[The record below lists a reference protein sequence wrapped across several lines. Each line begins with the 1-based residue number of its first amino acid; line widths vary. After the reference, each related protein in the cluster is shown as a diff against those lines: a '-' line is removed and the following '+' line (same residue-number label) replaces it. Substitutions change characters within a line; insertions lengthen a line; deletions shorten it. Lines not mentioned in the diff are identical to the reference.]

1 MKSHRNFFNFLTETM
16 AQPLYKIPI
25 SWWFCIYSLE
35 RLILHP
41 QYHHTSFLE
50 PFLTIKEDRPIS
62 YFWRKSYVNPFT
74 KKKKPLWPLCKH
86 DVFVASRG
94 LFSHRIMYM
103 YITKHDFKAYFVK
116 KWRMRK
122 FSFFFFFNQNHL
134 FPKLRYGNFAKTI
147 HSLKKIVLYKE

>member
-74 KKKKPLWPLCKH
+74 KKKNHYGHFVNTMSSWPPEDCFHTVSCTCISPNMISKPILSKNEEWENFH
-86 DVFVASRG
+86 
-94 LFSHRIMYM
+94 
-103 YITKHDFKAYFVK
+103 
-116 KWRMRK
+116 
-122 FSFFFFFNQNHL
+122 FFFFNQNHL

>member
-1 MKSHRNFFNFLTETM
+1 MKRGRSFLNFVTETM

-25 SWWFCIYSLE
+25 WWFVFIAWKGLFYTPNIT
-35 RLILHP
+35 ILP
-41 QYHHTSFLE
+41 V
-50 PFLTIKEDRPIS
+50 S

-74 KKKKPLWPLCKH
+74 KNPLWPLCKN
-86 DVFVASRG
+86 DVFMASRG

-122 FSFFFFFNQNHL
+122 FSFFFFFTKITSSQNSDL
-134 FPKLRYGNFAKTI
+134 ATLQRRFIAWRKLYYIKN
-147 HSLKKIVLYKE
+147 KISIIDL